1 MTEYLMG
8 IIAVGGSNALQIS
21 GIIVAIFAVLIFILM
36 LFAYGSLWL
45 QARLSG
51 AAVSFAELIGMTL
64 RKVNA
69 RTITVSRITAAKAG
83 IELSTAQLESHFL
96 ARGRHWGL
104 DRPQENGFPIVPLT
118 VQCLPWP
125 R

>member
-1 MTEYLMG
+1 MMECLMG
-8 IIAVGGSNALQIS
+8 IVADGEFGAIKIG

-69 RTITVSRITAAKAG
+69 RTITVS
-83 IELSTAQLESHFL
+83 
-96 ARGRHWGL
+96 
-104 DRPQENGFPIVPLT
+104 
-118 VQCLPWP
+118 
-125 R
+125 